1 MNPFGRRREMENDLH
16 LYRNLLA
23 LLPYCVRVQKVL
35 IPPQRAPSEP
45 VSVVYFRP
53 SRRRAGK
60 HLGWS

>member
-1 MNPFGRRREMENDLH
+1 MNPFSRRREMESDLH

-45 VSVVYFRP
+45 VSVVYVRP
-53 SRRRAGK
+53 SRRK